1 MKRPAIGY
9 LRVSTNGQ
17 GKSGLGL
24 SAQQE
29 AIARFA
35 EAEGFEIVGEFT
47 DVETGKGTDALTKR
61 PLLAKA
67 LAAAR
72 KNGNCPVVVAKLD
85 RLSRDVAFIS
95 GLMAKRVPFIV
106 AEFGS
111 NVDPFMLH
119 IYAAVAEK
127 ERALIS
133 ERTRHALQEA
143 KKRGVVLGGPKL
155 AEAQQRSIEVR
166 SAQADTFAANVL
178 PVIRDIQASG
188 VKSLRQI
195 AAALNGRGIA
205 TARGGT
211 WTAVQVTD
219 ILRRTSEV
227 PASRSADNEV
237 EPNEDEGVI
246 MAALRRARMMKK
258 D

>member
-1 MKRPAIGY
+1 MKRPAIAY
-9 LRVSTNGQ
+9 LRVSTNVQ

-24 SAQQE
+24 DAQRE
-29 AIARFA
+29 AITRFA
-35 EAEGFEIVGEFT
+35 EAEGFDIAAEFVEI
-47 DVETGKGTDALTKR
+47 ETGKGADALGKR

-67 LAAAR
+67 LAAAK
-72 KNGNCPVVVAKLD
+72 KNGNCPVVIAKLD

-95 GLMAKRVPFIV
+95 GLMAKRIPFVV
-106 AEFGS
+106 AELGS

-133 ERTRHALQEA
+133 DRTRHALQEA

-155 AEAQQRSIEVR
+155 AEAQQRSVEVR
-166 SAQADTFAANVL
+166 SAQADAFASNVL

-188 VKSLRQI
+188 ATSLRQI
-195 AAALNGRGIA
+195 AAALNARGIA

-211 WTAVQVTD
+211 WAATQVRD
-219 ILRRTSEV
+219 ILQRTSAV
-227 PASRSADNEV
+227 PAARIILADDEV
-237 EPNEDEGVI
+237 EPDE
-246 MAALRRARMMKK
+246 AKARSLPTC
-258 D
+258 DAHE

>member
-1 MKRPAIGY
+1 MKSAMSY
-9 LRVSTNGQ
+9 FRVSTDKQ

-24 SAQQE
+24 DAQRQ
-29 AIARFA
+29 AVARFVA
-35 EAEGFEIVGEFT
+35 AEGIEIVGEFT
-47 DVETGKGTDALTKR
+47 DVETGKGADALAKR
-61 PLLAKA
+61 PQLAKA

-72 KNGNCPVVVAKLD
+72 KNSNCPVIVSKLD
-85 RLSRDVAFIS
+85 RLSRDVHFIS
-95 GLMAKRVPFIV
+95 GLMANRVPFVV
-106 AEFGS
+106 AELGP

-119 IYAAVAEK
+119 IYASLAEK

-143 KKRGVVLGGPKL
+143 KKRGVKLGGPKL
-155 AEAQQRSIEVR
+155 AEAQQRSVEVR
-166 SAQADTFAANVL
+166 MAQATAFAANVL

-195 AAALNGRGIA
+195 AVALNARGIG

-219 ILRRTSEV
+219 IINRHART
-227 PASRSADNEV
+227 RSAPSEPAPAARHNEATEV
-237 EPNEDEGVI
+237 AEPGSRTP
-246 MAALRRARMMKK
+246 LGSRW
-258 D
+258 